1 MKKYMIIVTA
11 VFLTVWF
18 TSCSD
23 EGNAS
28 FKNGTTVIS
37 LVGIDCVTTPTTTDI
52 ANYETLLSGDTIVKD
67 DNNAIIS
74 IYHDVNGTKKICLIN
89 NGSSAHLLR

>member
-1 MKKYMIIVTA
+1 MKKYMITLTV

-23 EGNAS
+23 EGDAS
-28 FKNGTTVIS
+28 FKNGVTVIS
-37 LVGIDCVTTPTTTDI
+37 LVGVDCVTTPTSTDI
-52 ANYETLLSGDTIVKD
+52 ANYTTLLSGDTIVKD
-67 DNNAIIS
+67 DDNATIS
-74 IYHDVNGTKKICLIN
+74 IYHDANGTKKICLIN